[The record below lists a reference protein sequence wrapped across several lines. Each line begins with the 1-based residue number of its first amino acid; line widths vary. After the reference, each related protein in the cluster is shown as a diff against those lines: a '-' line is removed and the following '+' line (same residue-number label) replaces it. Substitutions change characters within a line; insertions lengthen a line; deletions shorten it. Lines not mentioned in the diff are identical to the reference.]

1 MLNNI
6 LSTIKKVLSEQM
18 EVISHFDAEDFAHWE
33 VAEYTMPSI
42 ELYSS
47 ALKSPHLL
55 SWEVITDEFA
65 ENGKRLMVAYLGVNL
80 DIYFDA

>member
-6 LSTIKKVLSEQM
+6 LNTIKNVLAEQM

-42 ELYSS
+42 ELYIS

-55 SWEVITDEFA
+55 TWETVDDEFA
-65 ENGKRLMVAYLGVNL
+65 ESGKRLVVSYLGAEL
-80 DIYFDA
+80 DIYFNA

>member
-6 LSTIKKVLSEQM
+6 LNTIKEVLAEQM
-18 EVISHFDAEDFAHWE
+18 EVISTFNAKDFAHWE

-65 ENGKRLMVAYLGVNL
+65 ENGKRLIVSYLGVNL
-80 DIYFDA
+80 DIYFNA